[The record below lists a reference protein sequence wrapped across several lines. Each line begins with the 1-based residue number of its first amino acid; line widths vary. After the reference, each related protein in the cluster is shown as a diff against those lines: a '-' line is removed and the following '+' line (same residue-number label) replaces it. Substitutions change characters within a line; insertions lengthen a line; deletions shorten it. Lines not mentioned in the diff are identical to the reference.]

1 VEKNIII
8 KGTDI
13 SRRIKIVGKERGKW
27 IKKFIKEKLGVE
39 YNIVLLE
46 DKWNSNSRK

>member
-13 SRRIKIVGKERGKW
+13 E
-27 IKKFIKEKLGVE
+27 
-39 YNIVLLE
+39 E
-46 DKWNSNSRK
+46 DKNSWERKGKMDQKIYKRKIGGRI